1 VNSKDVEKNILEGT
15 VAFCQA
21 PVAPMNAKTTTT
33 YETTIARERS
43 ARISLR
49 KRPRYLVQENQTFIN
64 SDGLQICGG
73 VMKPGVTM
81 FGEALN
87 NNVKTRLES
96 DRKKVDAL
104 IVIGT
109 SLSV

>member
-1 VNSKDVEKNILEGT
+1 VEKNILEGT
-15 VAFCQA
+15 VAYCQA
-21 PVAPMNAKTTTT
+21 PINAKTSTT

-43 ARISLR
+43 ARISQR
-49 KRPRYLVQENQTFIN
+49 KRPRYLVQENQTLVN